1 MKKLALPASALLLLF
16 LLSAVNGIVLSR
28 RVEHW
33 QHQLSQAEY
42 WADQSQWD
50 QTIAALEESYQDW
63 QHAQGYLHVVLDHTA
78 VDDAEAMYHRARAF
92 ALAEEPSEFHAEI
105 AHLHAQL
112 TMMANMERFSLQNIL

>member
-33 QHQLSQAEY
+33 QHQRSQAEY

-92 ALAEEPSEFHAEI
+92 ALTEEPSEFRAET
-105 AHLHAQL
+105 AHLRAQL
-112 TMMANMERFSLQNIL
+112 ALLADMEQFSIQNIL